1 MIDLTISCRV
11 QGIPAQA
18 RLLSYSPFR
27 DGRRGHIDSWLPDE
41 EEQLEYEILDRRGY
55 FAPWLERKLT
65 PEDREAIETSLL
77 TARREELEAS
87 REYTPEY

>member
-1 MIDLTISCRV
+1 MSILVSCKV
-11 QGIPAQA
+11 SGIPAQA

-55 FAPWLERKLT
+55 SASWLERKLT
-65 PEDREAIETSLL
+65 PQDRADIETSLL
-77 TARREELEAS
+77 TARKEELEAS

>member
-27 DGRRGHIDSWLPDE
+27 DGRRGHPDSWLPDE
-41 EEQLEYEILDRRGY
+41 PEYLEYEILDRRGY
-55 FAPWLERKLT
+55 SAPWLERKLT
-65 PEDREAIETSLL
+65 PDDRTSIESAL
-77 TARREELEAS
+77 LEARKEAVESS
-87 REYTPEY
+87 REYPDED